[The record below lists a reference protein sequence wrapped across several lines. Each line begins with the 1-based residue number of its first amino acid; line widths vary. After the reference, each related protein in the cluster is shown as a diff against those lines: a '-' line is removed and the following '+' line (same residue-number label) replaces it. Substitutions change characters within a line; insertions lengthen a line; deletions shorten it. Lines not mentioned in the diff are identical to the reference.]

1 MRKFFSILLLIT
13 AFGGISVSA
22 QDSYPVVEVKVSTD
36 KVRVKGKSYY
46 THVVTEKQT
55 LYSISKAYKVSTDD
69 IIHAN
74 PKLHLDKEPLKE
86 GSILLVPVKPSKPA
100 ADIPV
105 EQPVAQDS
113 TALEAV
119 TSEILPEVQETP
131 IDFSQANATL
141 SLLLPFAVDTTANK
155 NYLNFYFGALL
166 AVKELADKGMTI
178 EINAIDS
185 ENRQELSDG
194 RRRIAESDIII
205 GPVSGSDI
213 AQTLRILPDNKYLVS
228 PLDSRTENWAQSD
241 RVILAATSAT
251 RQIEDVVDWLAEDMA
266 GGTDTLIVVRETGYK
281 MTFTENTM
289 SSYLSNIPED
299 RKIDVDYSLSG
310 GLEMNEWFDAHTHL
324 KDSVTRVIAAS
335 EHDIFIDD
343 VIRNVYLQNNMKKNT
358 IIYGPAKTKSDEMDR
373 MCDARL
379 HSSVTYHIDYTRPD
393 VIKFVKD
400 FRALYGGEPDNFAFH
415 GYDTAKYFLCIYA
428 KYGDDW
434 AEHLSAFTQSGL
446 QTYFRFEKP
455 QGWEGAVNAGLRRLV
470 YSPGFKVQITDR

>member
-1 MRKFFSILLLIT
+1 MIT

-86 GSILLVPVKPSKPA
+86 GSILLIPVKPSKPA

-113 TALEAV
+113 TALKTV
-119 TSEILPEVQETP
+119 PSEMLPEVQETP

-213 AQTLRILPDNKYLVS
+213 AQTLRILPDNKYLC
-228 PLDSRTENWAQSD
+228 WK
-241 RVILAATSAT
+241 
-251 RQIEDVVDWLAEDMA
+251 
-266 GGTDTLIVVRETGYK
+266 DT
-281 MTFTENTM
+281 
-289 SSYLSNIPED
+289 
-299 RKIDVDYSLSG
+299 
-310 GLEMNEWFDAHTHL
+310 
-324 KDSVTRVIAAS
+324 
-335 EHDIFIDD
+335 
-343 VIRNVYLQNNMKKNT
+343 
-358 IIYGPAKTKSDEMDR
+358 KT
-373 MCDARL
+373 
-379 HSSVTYHIDYTRPD
+379 
-393 VIKFVKD
+393 
-400 FRALYGGEPDNFAFH
+400 
-415 GYDTAKYFLCIYA
+415 
-428 KYGDDW
+428 
-434 AEHLSAFTQSGL
+434 
-446 QTYFRFEKP
+446 
-455 QGWEGAVNAGLRRLV
+455 
-470 YSPGFKVQITDR
+470 

>member
-1 MRKFFSILLLIT
+1 MIT
-13 AFGGISVSA
+13 AFGSISVSA

-36 KVRVKGKSYY
+36 KVRVNGKSYY

-55 LYSISKAYKVSTDD
+55 LYSISKAYEVSTDD

-100 ADIPV
+100 AYIPV

-113 TALEAV
+113 TTLEAV
-119 TSEILPEVQETP
+119 PSETLPEVQETP

-185 ENRQELSDG
+185 ENRQELSDC
-194 RRRIAESDIII
+194 RRQIAESDIII

-299 RKIDVDYSLSG
+299 RKIEVDYSLSG
-310 GLEMNEWFDAHTHL
+310 GL
-324 KDSVTRVIAAS
+324 
-335 EHDIFIDD
+335 
-343 VIRNVYLQNNMKKNT
+343 
-358 IIYGPAKTKSDEMDR
+358 
-373 MCDARL
+373 
-379 HSSVTYHIDYTRPD
+379 
-393 VIKFVKD
+393 
-400 FRALYGGEPDNFAFH
+400 
-415 GYDTAKYFLCIYA
+415 
-428 KYGDDW
+428 
-434 AEHLSAFTQSGL
+434 
-446 QTYFRFEKP
+446 
-455 QGWEGAVNAGLRRLV
+455 
-470 YSPGFKVQITDR
+470 